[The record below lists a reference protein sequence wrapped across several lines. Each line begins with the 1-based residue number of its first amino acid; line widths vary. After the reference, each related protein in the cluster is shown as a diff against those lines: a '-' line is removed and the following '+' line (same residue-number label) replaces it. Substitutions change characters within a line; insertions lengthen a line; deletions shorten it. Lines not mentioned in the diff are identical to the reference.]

1 MLAAVVILSTCLKN
15 FTFFDAWGEIEYYPG
30 MTMLSG
36 SDDWKFFCIDSYEL
50 LQEAGG
56 VQGTNEWYAYV
67 VPSSR
72 LSDEEVAVLF
82 WATLSLRFGKGDS
95 QECANA
101 VKNINANAPAAG
113 LSLITNPVTEADMKS
128 IIHLKST
135 RDKYP
140 WLKDVL
146 ANEET
151 YLEMAGLLGGSGAVS
166 TGGKP
171 IPAVLQGHKDAAT
184 ALPIDGNTFTLEF
197 DPSGADRDFI
207 QKVPLK
213 FSADGSVFVP
223 EPFDGWTY
231 QKTDTSIIFSNPN
244 AQPPG
249 LLIQFDPAGT
259 EYQSGGGY
267 ASVQDAYDR
276 ALQLWVCIECN
287 DRHVYHS
294 QKKLPLEAH
303 QRLVYLIMSQM
314 QESYY
319 ASIGGVSAGSPEGGS
334 IQFQVYR
341 HEEDMQSTY
350 NVQLYKYD
358 HETGK
363 PLENSVFKL
372 YERFD
377 DQGEINQDR
386 DGPVHIYEGGE
397 PYKSYHTDHPVI
409 WEGFRFVSGVS
420 TDEDGHAA
428 KTINHGYHYDKTF
441 CDGHPAPKFVSV
453 PEEEEEEDEETGET
467 SISNESEIEAAQ
479 AENKRLAHAWLTCFS
494 ACEAYAAGDFEGVHF
509 HWLMP
514 EVDAG
519 KIESISDS
527 GGSSGETPDA
537 GKTESA
543 SGEESYR
550 ESGCEED
557 CRQTYDKFISLRY
570 SYAFVESKARDGYI
584 RHGVHPD
591 DLPIEIITTDASEN
605 GANAAFAGEYS
616 DAVAGDDDVESGL
629 ADDVAERKRQ
639 ADDDAVAGS
648 ASGKTEDIRFTQSR
662 EIYRQ
667 NAVRYLVPE
676 AEGTKALDEERGEDD
691 DCGDMWEIDLIDDIN
706 GSIATPSDS
715 FFATPSDSSPATPSN
730 STLASPSNAAYRTQI
745 LFSQVPG
752 PRSAYTGDDDDGDI
766 GSQGAPLFQ
775 DAYRSALHSASTGE
789 AIPSGPKDNYSHC
802 NGSDNDHNAWRIY
815 DHRTEGEIHINKKDM
830 DLEAGETGAYDSYGD
845 AQGDGTLEGAVY
857 GLFAATDIVHPDGK
871 TGVVY
876 RANNL
881 VAVAATDRN
890 GDASFMV
897 NTEQPGHCYDYEAG
911 RIVLTEDGWAESA
924 PGNLYTS
931 NRSYDDYTADR
942 AYERI
947 YADNEEN
954 NGGCFIGRPL
964 ILGNY
969 YVKELTRSEGY
980 ELSIGNRDSAITN
993 RGQDC
998 EIGLPVGTGY
1008 ANISRSLYAEGQI
1021 SAHPTGK
1028 FGDPD
1033 VNELF
1038 FTAESKGTGG
1048 NGFDVVLDPI
1058 PDGARVY
1065 RLDTGTEMKEVE
1077 VGTGVYD
1084 RIYLTNGDGSPKY
1097 VVAEHDYQHPR
1108 YNPDGSLM
1116 TEETS
1121 VNYRAN
1127 QIPAMTSRPLDA
1139 AKTQKALED
1148 AEPEMGKEEVAQ
1160 KLAEDFAVNN
1170 EGNIA
1175 FIKSK
1180 AERALRANGKST
1192 PRATVDGK
1200 VNYSTVDQSIYDT
1213 GVREGEQDDYGISGV
1228 KPGEP
1233 AAETVYGSPTVML
1246 EIPKTD
1252 EMGQALKNGDMILT
1266 ILDYYNRNSFY
1277 NYGGIHE
1284 ITEDGGRY
1292 LVTVYAS
1299 CGKTRADFIVLGNHP
1314 AEDSVIFHRIPY
1326 LPDDNSECPRY
1337 LYARYSNNPEEGA
1350 FGVYEDFKGGII
1362 GGTYFASATLVTDA
1376 VAASD
1381 GSLASKTVTQ
1391 NIYYKAG
1398 EIPRDESGKRIQAFE
1413 YREQTVTAMQETEV
1427 YTWVELE
1434 LEETGGGKL
1443 VHMDSSYTDSYGR
1456 PHDDT
1461 VLQSYSLRVLLPVR
1475 EVALTQEDLDQ
1486 MSSFTGWAA
1495 GEKMGSAVYWL
1506 KGKGAKASAYL
1517 NYADLSV
1524 IGDSSFIKPVTLTYP
1539 GQEDIWQDGENR
1551 PGTNTAIVPV
1561 ALQERAIRQK
1571 IRITKTI
1578 DAESYEDVNTYAQV
1592 HEDWFTRLFAT
1603 KGQEARTMDNFRFK
1617 VYLKSNL
1624 ERLYR
1629 DEDGFIVWMDRNGN
1643 EVDIAAYTSAFPEKV
1658 QKLYT
1663 KVSHTPEIRKRSEET
1678 VIANRKLY
1686 SFLEGVIQEDP
1697 NPGYTAVLET
1707 VSETVQDDGGNSR
1720 TIEFPDYQKFF
1731 DGIRTANMDRWDNPL
1746 SCGREFI
1753 TWESWDAV
1761 RNAWEGLI
1769 DPAIPDTS
1777 YKPFA
1782 RILPGTFSASE
1793 AEKSSYPAIHSGA
1806 ETKNETNTSAKAKKN
1821 AMSSDAVRQFAIT
1834 WYLDEEVKKL
1844 VQGNGHGETES
1855 ADGTMTYQD
1864 EVYDTALYEAIKKA
1878 NHYLKPFFLYDLD
1891 EIYAIEWDGEAGGGK
1906 DNDPATLCA
1915 DSAAGEVYY
1924 GISAYLPYG
1933 TYVAVEQQPY
1943 NNEKGQ
1949 YDFYNR
1955 HYRIDAPKEIVLPAV
1970 YEEDGD
1976 GGITEEYAG
1985 RYRYQSACSPE
1996 ELAADYQ
2003 IRFQEEWAKNHRDD
2017 IRGYVIRAHNASG
2030 DFEVYKY
2037 GLDVDKLTGT
2047 VDGKPYAGWKVTQ
2060 DTYDPL
2066 KDYYNDPSVNT
2077 KEEGG
2082 NPDSHYYPSD
2092 EIEKRYHYAS
2102 ISEDGGTADGVRD
2115 WEDENGGFHFRDQ
2128 VPVMKGEQTAYE
2140 GRYAPML
2147 VPWAVTEP
2155 ASDGH
2160 AASFSG
2166 YADRQFENTFYS
2178 VKLRIEKLDSETG
2191 ESILHDQAI
2200 FAIYAADREDSETG
2214 QGRVKFYEEPT
2225 VITGSREFLEA
2236 MGATDLFTLARGI
2249 PDPELSKD
2257 ARWYGTVPAGTPVC
2271 REEERVVLQD
2281 GKGKRTGE
2289 FRAFTTKR
2297 DGEMAAEPDR
2307 AMRKPDVVQPELTQ
2321 DPGGTVADQNTGY
2334 LELPQPVGSGVYVLA
2349 EIKSPA
2355 GYARSKP
2362 VAVEIYSDR
2371 VTYYMEGDRDSRVAA
2386 AVYEDKA
2393 RAYVGN
2399 TPIRLEVSK
2408 KKTDDKTVTYRLSGR
2423 VEGSVTELNGRYGL
2437 ENLELAYHASGA
2449 YLGYGWRKGTIEA
2462 VAARKAAGEA
2472 VEIFYEH
2479 GVFSGYADIT
2489 RPLLTAED
2497 TNRYVAGATMT
2508 LYDAIAVKRNG
2519 DSQDY
2524 AYDGVTVERDRNS
2537 NVTRMYVKQGYAGTK
2552 IEFVKGRN
2560 VETGQDT
2567 GKDYWTYR
2575 TIPRS
2580 DTDILFYQLG
2590 NLSVL
2595 SRDSAGS
2602 IWSYDQEGKPMRVVD
2617 GVTESIYALQN
2628 NRPVFEIVSSD
2639 FHSLVYDSQAKA
2651 FTKAAADTVIYH
2663 LGADGQRDAMV
2674 DAYTGMAY
2682 VADCK
2687 GGLTGEVMVWP
2698 VTVIADSDGSV
2709 LAKHKIR
2716 TSRIAT
2722 IHADTEAEYIT
2733 GTYRSAGGKT
2743 FEKWLNPVLDSHG
2756 QVEYYQRSEEKY
2768 TKSNPVYDRDG
2779 DFFYDR
2785 YSDSLTEFNE
2795 NAYLIKEP
2803 EMVFDK
2809 GELWDEGDNR
2819 NEPLYMR
2826 QGDNYILENTWVSGD
2841 RTPNDPFDTGVG
2853 SGQADML
2860 KRVVPGTYIMEELSP
2875 PEGWAKAF
2883 PAGVTV
2889 EETEEIQHAELAD
2902 EKIKVEISKINAPED
2917 YRISEIDYD
2926 GVREQDRDG
2935 ESHTRTEKKG
2945 AYTYLPVEGARLA
2958 LYRARKIY
2966 TSDTASYPKGWY
2978 LEKTGKDPASW
2989 TVYDENN
2996 RPSVFTAV
3004 WTTAKAP
3011 LYLEGI
3017 PAGNYV
3023 LEELTAPSGY
3033 IRATAWL
3040 EVEATGKVQTF
3051 WINNDHTKLEL
3062 FKYQVTGGKKEPLPN
3077 THAAVLGLY
3086 PALTDANGKP
3096 VMEAGIPCYQDDA
3109 PVEIWTTDDC
3119 RQYTALTDLA
3129 IYEKWGVWER
3139 MKSWAGFGRARY
3151 SGFEHDYEAMYRE
3164 YGPGFDELHWFYT
3177 DVPYK
3182 EGTEIPNLR
3191 EGVVHLVESR
3201 EADRSGCVTQMWELE
3216 DGRSIRI
3223 TVAPNPSP
3231 MTGEP
3236 FTFEY
3241 QYHFKYLD
3249 GNMVSYDTPEGFHRI
3264 DYIPW
3269 DSMAQDGSG
3278 AAAYVLVEKVTPDGY
3293 EPAPPKLILLHETVD
3308 VQLYA
3313 MENRPKP
3320 TEPETPPD
3328 ETKPE
3333 ETTAPEPTEE
3343 PTKPE
3348 PTSPPETPD
3357 QTTEP
3362 ETPAAP
3368 DEPET
3373 TAPTNPDRSSE
3384 DHREPT
3390 TAAVTTAPETETRIG
3405 RITARYDGGKR
3416 TGSGESWWDSIRLAR
3431 TGDTSLGWLWLIVFA
3446 VSGVGILIGVRRIKD
3461 EKKQKGRAGF
3471 SRRCTEDEAGEN
3483 GSDGVVDADHT
3494 GSDEHC
3500 QMSGSTSGDGTGNG
3514 G

>member
-1 MLAAVVILSTCLKN
+1 
-15 FTFFDAWGEIEYYPG
+15 
-30 MTMLSG
+30 MLSG
-36 SDDWKFFCIDSYEL
+36 SEDWKFFCIDSYEL
-50 LQEAGG
+50 LHEAGG

-72 LSDEEVAVLF
+72 LPDEEVAVLF

-95 QECANA
+95 QECATA

-113 LSLITNPVTEADMKS
+113 LSPITNPVTEADMKT

-146 ANEET
+146 ANEQT
-151 YLEMAGLLGGSGAVS
+151 YLEMAGFLGSSGTAS
-166 TGGKP
+166 IGGKP
-171 IPAVLQGHKDAAT
+171 IPAVLRDHKDVTT
-184 ALPIDGNTFTLEF
+184 ALSIDGNSFTLEF

-213 FSADGSVFVP
+213 FSADGRVFTSA
-223 EPFDGWTY
+223 PFDGWTY
-231 QKTDTSIIFSNPN
+231 QKTDTSIIFSNPST
-244 AQPPG
+244 QPSS

-303 QRLVYLIMSQM
+303 QRLVYLVMNQM
-314 QESYY
+314 PESYY
-319 ASIGGVSAGSPEGGS
+319 ASIGGVPAGSPEGGS

-377 DQGEINQDR
+377 DQDEIDQHR

-397 PYKSYHTDHPVI
+397 PYKSYHTDNPVI

-441 CDGHPAPKFVSV
+441 CDGHPAPKFISV

-479 AENKRLAHAWLTCFS
+479 AENKRLAHSWLTCFS
-494 ACEAYAAGDFEGVHF
+494 ACEAYAAGEFEGVHF

-514 EVDAG
+514 EVDRG
-519 KIESISDS
+519 EIESISDS
-527 GGSSGETPDA
+527 GGVPGETPSA
-537 GKTESA
+537 GKTGSA

-570 SYAFVESKARDGYI
+570 SYTFVESKARDGYI
-584 RHGVHPD
+584 RHGVHTD
-591 DLPIEIITTDASEN
+591 DLPIEVITTDASEN
-605 GANAAFAGEYS
+605 GANAVFAGEYS
-616 DAVAGDDDVESGL
+616 DTVVGTDDAESGL
-629 ADDVAERKRQ
+629 ADDAMKGKKQ
-639 ADDDAVAGS
+639 ADDVQTVSSGS
-648 ASGKTEDIRFTQSR
+648 GEIEDIRFTQSK
-662 EIYRQ
+662 ETYRQ
-667 NAVRYLVPE
+667 NAVRYLIPK
-676 AEGTKALDEERGEDD
+676 AEETNTVDDGGSEMAGEDD
-691 DCGDMWEIDLIDDIN
+691 GDVGEMDLIDDIS
-706 GSIATPSDS
+706 GVMATPSDGTP
-715 FFATPSDSSPATPSN
+715 ATPSNGTPATPSN
-730 STLASPSNAAYRTQI
+730 SALASPSNVAYRTQI
-745 LFSQVPG
+745 NFSLSSAPA
-752 PRSAYTGDDDDGDI
+752 SAYIKDEDDSEI
-766 GSQGAPLFQ
+766 GSQGASLFQ
-775 DAYRSALHSASTGE
+775 DAYRSALYSASAGE
-789 AIPSGPKDNYSHC
+789 EVPPGPEDNYSHC

-830 DLEAGETGAYDSYGD
+830 DLEAGESETYDSYGD

-857 GLFAATDIVHPDGK
+857 GLFAAADIVHPDGK

-876 RANNL
+876 RTNNL

-897 NTEQPGHCYDYEAG
+897 NTEQPGHRYDYEGG
-911 RIVLTEDGWAESA
+911 RIVQTEDGWAESA
-924 PGNLYTS
+924 PGNLYTDD
-931 NRSYDDYTADR
+931 RSYDDYTADQ
-942 AYERI
+942 AYERV

-964 ILGNY
+964 LLGNY

-980 ELSIGNRDSAITN
+980 ELSIGNRDSAVTN

-1021 SAHPTGK
+1021 SAHPTGAY
-1028 FGDPD
+1028 GDPD

-1038 FTAESKGTGG
+1038 FTAESKGTGK
-1048 NGFDVVLDPI
+1048 NGFDVVLGHI

-1065 RLDTGTEMKEVE
+1065 RLDTGTEMREAE

-1084 RIYLTNGDGSPKY
+1084 VIYLTNGDGSPKY
-1097 VVAEHDYQHPR
+1097 VVAENDYQYPR

-1116 TEETS
+1116 TEEIS
-1121 VNYRAN
+1121 VNYRVN
-1127 QIPAMTSRPLDA
+1127 QIPAMTPKPLDVT
-1139 AKTQKALED
+1139 KVQSALEE
-1148 AEPEMGKEEVAQ
+1148 AEPGINKEEVIQ
-1160 KLAEDFAVNN
+1160 RLAEDFAVDS
-1170 EGNIA
+1170 EENIA

-1180 AERALRANGKST
+1180 AERALRACGKGT
-1192 PRATVDGK
+1192 PRITVDGK
-1200 VNYSTVDQSIYDT
+1200 MKYSTMDQGVYDV
-1213 GVREGEQDDYGISGV
+1213 GVKEGEQDNSGISGV
-1228 KPGEP
+1228 KPGET
-1233 AAETVYGSPTVML
+1233 AAETVYGSPTVTL
-1246 EIPKTD
+1246 EIPKID
-1252 EMGQALKNGDMILT
+1252 ETGQAIKTGDMILT
-1266 ILDYYNRNSFY
+1266 VLDYYNSNSFY
-1277 NYGGIHE
+1277 SYGGIHE
-1284 ITEDGGRY
+1284 IAGDDDRY

-1299 CGKTRADFIVLGNHP
+1299 CGKTCADFIVLGDNP

-1326 LPDDNSECPRY
+1326 LPDDHTECPRY
-1337 LYARYSNNPEEGA
+1337 LYARYSNDPVKDA
-1350 FGVYEDFKGGII
+1350 FGVYENYKGETI

-1376 VAASD
+1376 VAARD
-1381 GSLASKTVTQ
+1381 GSLTSKTVTQ
-1391 NIYYKAG
+1391 NVYYKTG
-1398 EIPRDESGKRIQAFE
+1398 EIPRDEDGERIQAFE
-1413 YREQTVTAMQETEV
+1413 YREQTVTTTQETEV
-1427 YTWVELE
+1427 YTWAELE
-1434 LEETGGGKL
+1434 LETVGGAKL
-1443 VHMDSSYTDSYGR
+1443 VHVNSTYADSYGR

-1461 VLQSYSLRVLLPVR
+1461 VLQSYSLRILLPVR
-1475 EVALTQEDLDQ
+1475 EVTLTQEDLEQ
-1486 MSSFTGWAA
+1486 MGDFTDWTA

-1506 KGKGAKASAYL
+1506 KGKGANASAYL
-1517 NYADLSV
+1517 NYTDLSV
-1524 IGDSSFIKPVTLTYP
+1524 TGDSSFVKTARLTYP
-1539 GQEDIWQDGENR
+1539 GQEFVWQDGENR
-1551 PGTNTAIVPV
+1551 PGTNTTAIPV

-1603 KGQEARTMDNFRFK
+1603 KGQEAKAMDNFRFK
-1617 VYLKSNL
+1617 IYLKSNL

-1629 DEDGFIVWMDRNGN
+1629 DENGSIIWMDRNGN
-1643 EVDIAAYTSAFPEKV
+1643 EVDIAEYTSAFPEKV
-1658 QKLYT
+1658 QKIYT
-1663 KVSHTPEIRKRSEET
+1663 KVPHTPEIRKRSEET
-1678 VIANRKLY
+1678 IVANRELY
-1686 SFLEGVIQEDP
+1686 SFQDGVIQENP

-1707 VSETVQDDGGNSR
+1707 IHETVRDDRGNLR
-1720 TIEFPDYQKFF
+1720 TIAFPDYQKFF
-1731 DGIRTANMDRWDNPL
+1731 DGIRTANTDRWDNPL
-1746 SCGREFI
+1746 SRGREFT
-1753 TWESWDAV
+1753 TWEAWDAV

-1782 RILPGTFSASE
+1782 KILSGTFSASE
-1793 AEKSSYPAIHSGA
+1793 AEKISDPAIHSGT
-1806 ETKNETNTSAKAKKN
+1806 ETKNEKNTSAMAKKN

-1844 VQGNGHGETES
+1844 VQRNGSGETES
-1855 ADGTMTYQD
+1855 ADGTITYPD
-1864 EVYDTALYEAIKKA
+1864 EVYDTALHEAIKKA

-1891 EIYAIEWDGEAGGGK
+1891 EIYSIEWDDEAGGGK

-1915 DSAAGEVYY
+1915 DSAAEEAYY
-1924 GISAYLPYG
+1924 GVSAYLPYG

-1943 NNEKGQ
+1943 NDEKGQ
-1949 YDFYNR
+1949 YDFYNK

-1976 GGITEEYAG
+1976 GAVTAEYAD
-1985 RYRYQSACSPE
+1985 RYLYQSAYTPE
-1996 ELAADYQ
+1996 ELASNYQ
-2003 IRFQEEWAKNHRDD
+2003 IRFQEEWAGNHRDD

-2037 GLDVDKLTGT
+2037 GLDVDKLTGA
-2047 VDGKPYAGWKVTQ
+2047 VEGKPYEGWKVTQ

-2066 KDYYNDPSVNT
+2066 KDYYNDPLVNT

-2102 ISEDGGTADGVRD
+2102 VSEDGGTAEG
-2115 WEDENGGFHFRDQ
+2115 
-2128 VPVMKGEQTAYE
+2128 VPVMKGEQIAYE

-2147 VPWAVTEP
+2147 VPWTVTEP
-2155 ASDGH
+2155 VSGSHTAL
-2160 AASFSG
+2160 FSG

-2178 VKLRIEKLDSETG
+2178 AKLRIEKLDSETG
-2191 ESILHDQAI
+2191 ENILHDQAI

-2214 QGRVKFYEEPT
+2214 QGRVQFYEEPT

-2236 MGATDLFTLARGI
+2236 MGAADLFTLARGI

-2257 ARWYGTVPAGTPVC
+2257 ALWYGTVSAGTPIC
-2271 REEERVVLQD
+2271 REEERIVLQD
-2281 GKGKRTGE
+2281 HKGRKTGE
-2289 FRAFTTKR
+2289 FQAFTTKR
-2297 DGEMAAEPDR
+2297 DGEMAAEPDP
-2307 AMRKPDVVQPELTQ
+2307 AERKPDAVQPELTQ
-2321 DPGGTVADQNTGY
+2321 DPEGTAADQNTGY
-2334 LELPQPVGSGVYVLA
+2334 LELPQPIGSGVYVLA
-2349 EIKSPA
+2349 EIKPPA
-2355 GYARSKP
+2355 GYVRSKP
-2362 VAVEIYSDR
+2362 IAVEIYSDQ
-2371 VTYYMEGDRDSRVAA
+2371 VTYYMEGGRDSRVAA

-2393 RAYVGN
+2393 RVYVGN

-2423 VEGSVTELNGRYGL
+2423 VEGTVTELNGRYGL

-2462 VAARKAAGEA
+2462 IAARKAAGEA
-2472 VEIFYEH
+2472 VEIFYER
-2479 GVFSGYADIT
+2479 GVFSGYADVT
-2489 RPLLTAED
+2489 RSLLTAED
-2497 TNRYVAGATMT
+2497 TNRYVAGAAMT
-2508 LYDAIAVKRNG
+2508 LYDAISVKRNG
-2519 DSQDY
+2519 DRQDY

-2537 NVTRMYVKQGYAGTK
+2537 NVTRMYVKQGYAGAK
-2552 IEFVKGRN
+2552 IGFGKNKELK
-2560 VETGQDT
+2560 TGEDA
-2567 GKDYWTYR
+2567 GKDCWTYR
-2575 TIPRS
+2575 TILRP

-2590 NLSVL
+2590 DLSVL
-2595 SRDSAGS
+2595 SRDDAGS
-2602 IWSYDQEGKPMRVVD
+2602 LWSYDQEGKPMRIVD

-2628 NRPVFEIVSSD
+2628 NRPAFEIVSGD
-2639 FHSLVYDSQAKA
+2639 FHSLVYDPQAKA
-2651 FTKAAADTVIYH
+2651 FTKTAEDTVIYH
-2663 LGADGQRDAMV
+2663 LDRDGQRDAMV

-2682 VADCK
+2682 VADNK

-2698 VTVIADSDGSV
+2698 VTVITDSDGSV
-2709 LAKHKIR
+2709 LAKHKIK
-2716 TSRIAT
+2716 TSRIAS
-2722 IHADTEAEYIT
+2722 IHADTEEEYIT
-2733 GTYRSAGGKT
+2733 GTYRSTGSGR

-2768 TKSNPVYDRDG
+2768 TKSSPVYDRDG

-2785 YSDSLTEFNE
+2785 YSDSLPAFNE
-2795 NAYLIKEP
+2795 NAYLIKDLET
-2803 EMVFDK
+2803 VFDK
-2809 GELWDEGDNR
+2809 GELWDESDNR

-2826 QGDNYILENTWVSGD
+2826 QGDHYILENTWVSGD
-2841 RTPNDPFDTGVG
+2841 RTPNDPFDTSVGV
-2853 SGQADML
+2853 GQADML

-2883 PAGVTV
+2883 PVGVTV
-2889 EETEEIQHAELAD
+2889 VETAEIQQAELSD
-2902 EKIKVEISKINAPED
+2902 EKIKVEISKIDAPED
-2917 YRISEIDYD
+2917 YRTTEIDHD
-2926 GVREQDRDG
+2926 GVRGQARSG
-2935 ESHTRTEKKG
+2935 LSHVRTEKKG
-2945 AYTYLPVEGARLA
+2945 AYTYLPVPGARLA

-2966 TSDTASYPKGWY
+2966 TSDTVSYPSGWY

-3004 WTTAKAP
+3004 WTTTEEP

-3017 PAGNYV
+3017 PAGYYV

-3033 IRATAWL
+3033 IRTTAWL
-3040 EVEATGKVQTF
+3040 EVKATGEVQTF
-3051 WINNDHTKLEL
+3051 WIGNDHTKLEI
-3062 FKYQVTGGKKEPLPN
+3062 FKYQTVGGKKEALPN

-3086 PALTDANGKP
+3086 PALTDADGKP
-3096 VMEAGIPCYQDDA
+3096 VVEAGIPGYQEEN

-3119 RQYTALTDLA
+3119 RQYTSLTDLA
-3129 IYEKWGVWER
+3129 VYEKWGIWER
-3139 MKSWAGFGRARY
+3139 VKSWAGFGRDRY

-3164 YGPGFDELHWFYT
+3164 YGSGFDELHWFYT

-3182 EGTEIPNLR
+3182 GAEGEKEEIPNLR
-3191 EGVVHLVESR
+3191 EGVVYLVESC

-3223 TVAPNPSP
+3223 TVTPNPSP
-3231 MTGEP
+3231 TTGEP
-3236 FTFEY
+3236 YTFEY
-3241 QYHFKYLD
+3241 QYHYKYLD
-3249 GNMVSYDTPEGFHRI
+3249 GNMVSYDTPGGFHRI

-3269 DSMAQDGSG
+3269 DGMAQDGSG
-3278 AAAYVLVEKVTPDGY
+3278 AAAYVLVEKITPEGY
-3293 EPAPPKLILLHETVD
+3293 ETASPKLILLQETVA

-3320 TEPETPPD
+3320 TEPEIPPD

-3343 PTKPE
+3343 PTIPE

-3357 QTTEP
+3357 QPTEP
-3362 ETPAAP
+3362 ETPAIP
-3368 DEPET
+3368 SEPET
-3373 TAPTNPDRSSE
+3373 PAPAEPDRPTG
-3384 DHREPT
+3384 DHGEPT
-3390 TAAVTTAPETETRIG
+3390 TPEATTVPETETRIG

-3416 TGSGESWWDSIRLAR
+3416 TGSGGSWWDALRLSR
-3431 TGDTSLGWLWLIVFA
+3431 TGDTSLVWLWLILFS
-3446 VSGVGILIGVRRIKD
+3446 VSGVGILIGVRRKKD
-3461 EKKQKGRAGF
+3461 EKKQKNRAGF
-3471 SRRCTEDEAGEN
+3471 SRRCAADAAGEDD
-3483 GSDGVVDADHT
+3483 SDGAVDT
-3494 GSDEHC
+3494 GHIGTDERC
-3500 QMSGSTSGDGTGNG
+3500 
-3514 G
+3514 